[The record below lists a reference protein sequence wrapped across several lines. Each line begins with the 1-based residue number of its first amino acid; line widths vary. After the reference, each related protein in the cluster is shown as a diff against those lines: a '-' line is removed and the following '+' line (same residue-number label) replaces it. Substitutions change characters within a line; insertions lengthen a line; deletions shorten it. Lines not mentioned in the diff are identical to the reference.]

1 LSLSQEQHDL
11 IQDLQAL
18 AIRLQRTPT
27 KSEFHREV
35 KAANSRT
42 QRCFNNFS
50 TLLQAAGLDPA
61 PNSRVVKINNQVFE
75 TNIENH
81 LEKHRKEQLEQ
92 DLKSPLISHEPTP
105 SFASISD
112 VHFPFQSEKV
122 LAAFASYVEKF
133 KPKYVVLNGD
143 AWDMYS
149 HAKFPRSHNIFTPR
163 EEQDL
168 ARKGNEEF
176 WREIK
181 KRSPESKCVQM
192 LGNHDVRPLKRI
204 LETYPAA
211 EDWIE
216 KILKE
221 LFTFD
226 GVETFFDPREE
237 LILGN
242 TAIFHGYR
250 GGLGDHRDYTLM
262 NCVNGHTHKGGVVY
276 RQIRGT
282 VLWELNSGLAGDPT
296 AKGLTYTPQ
305 RIINWTPGFG
315 AHDELGARFVSVT

>member
-1 LSLSQEQHDL
+1 LSLKDDQHQL

-18 AIRLQRTPT
+18 AVKLQRTPT
-27 KSEFHREV
+27 KAEFHREV

-42 QRCFNNFS
+42 IRFFNNYS
-50 TLLQAAGLDPA
+50 LLLQAAGLEPA
-61 PNSRVVKINNQVFE
+61 PNSRVKINNQVFE
-75 TNIENH
+75 RSIETHLENH
-81 LEKHRKEQLEQ
+81 RREAVETPEI
-92 DLKSPLISHEPTP
+92 KSQVISNTPTP
-105 SFASISD
+105 SFATISD
-112 VHFPFQSEKV
+112 IHFPFQSEKV
-122 LAAFASYVEKF
+122 LSAFAIYVEKHQ
-133 KPKYVVLNGD
+133 PEYVILNGD

-176 WREIK
+176 WREIQ
-181 KRSPESKCVQM
+181 KRSPQSKCVQM

-211 EDWIE
+211 EDWID

-226 GVETFFDPREE
+226 NVETFFDVREE

-250 GGLGDHRDYTLM
+250 GGLGDHRDFTLM

-276 RQIRGT
+276 RQIRGS

-305 RIINWTPGFG
+305 KITQWTPGFG
-315 AHDELGARFVSVT
+315 AHDTYGPRFISI